1 MKMRT
6 VELFQ
11 IQDHGLSAIVADKQ
25 YEALA
30 PP

>member
-1 MKMRT
+1 MTMRA
-6 VELFQ
+6 VEVFQ
-11 IQDHGLSAIVADKQ
+11 IQDHVLSAIVADKQ